1 MAQLDIDVALARRAF
16 ELRVAFGLADETVV
30 VLGRSGAGKSSLLR
44 AVAGLERPH
53 SGRIA
58 LDGELWLDTAR
69 GVRLLAEQR
78 RVGYVPQD
86 YGLFPHLTAA
96 ANVRFAAGR
105 NRPDL
110 LERFGVAA
118 LAGARPAALSGG
130 ERQRVALA
138 RALAREPKV
147 LLLDEPFAALD
158 AITRVQV
165 RDELAGALRELG
177 LPTLLVTHAFEDAV
191 AIGHRIGVLEA
202 GRLVQLAGA
211 AELLRSP
218 ASVTVAALTGANV
231 VYGTAS
237 RAGQGAIV
245 ALEGGGE
252 VTAAVEREGPVAVA
266 IHPWEIRL
274 ADPELCPL
282 RDCVVGVRSHD
293 GGLRVQLRRFTV
305 YAPADAAVKEG
316 EMVGLRV
323 ATGDVR
329 VLAPEPALSSRR
341 DPPPPRA

>member
-1 MAQLDIDVALARRAF
+1 VARLNIDIALARRAF
-16 ELRVAFGLADETVV
+16 ELRVAVGLADETVA
-30 VLGRSGAGKSSLLR
+30 VLGRSGSGKSSLLR
-44 AVAGLERPH
+44 TVAGLERPQR
-53 SGRIA
+53 GRIA

-69 GVRLLAEQR
+69 GVRVLAERR

-105 NRPDL
+105 NRADL
-110 LERFGVAA
+110 LERFGVSH
-118 LAGARPAALSGG
+118 LAGVRPPQLSGG

-158 AITRVQV
+158 AITRAAV
-165 RDELAGALRELG
+165 RDELVGALRELG

-191 AIGHRIGVLEA
+191 AVGGRIAVLDE
-202 GRLVQLAGA
+202 GRLVQLAGPS
-211 AELLRSP
+211 ELLREP

-231 VYGTAS
+231 VHGTAS
-237 RAGQGAIV
+237 RQGQGAVV
-245 ALEGGGE
+245 ALDGGGE
-252 VTAAVEREGPVAVA
+252 LRAGVAGEGRVAVA
-266 IHPWEIRL
+266 IHPWEIAL
-274 ADPELCPL
+274 ADPRSSSLS
-282 RDCVVGVRSHD
+282 DVVLGVRPHD

-305 YAPADAAVKEG
+305 HVPAATALREG
-316 EMVGLRV
+316 ELVGLRV

-329 VLAPEPALSSRR
+329 VLPAE
-341 DPPPPRA
+341 A

>member
-1 MAQLDIDVALARRAF
+1 MARLEVDIALARRAF
-16 ELRVAFGLADETVV
+16 ELRVAFGLADETVA
-30 VLGRSGAGKSSLLR
+30 VLGRSGSGKSSLLR
-44 AVAGLERPH
+44 TVAGLERPH

-58 LDGELWLDTAR
+58 LDGELWLDTAQ

-105 NRPDL
+105 NRADL
-110 LERFGVAA
+110 LERFGVSH
-118 LAGARPAALSGG
+118 LADARPAALSGG

-158 AITRVQV
+158 AITRLQV

-177 LPTLLVTHAFEDAV
+177 LPALLVTHAFEDAV
-191 AIGHRIGVLEA
+191 AVGHRIAVLDD

-211 AELLRSP
+211 QELLLSP
-218 ASVTVAALTGANV
+218 ATATVAALTGANV
-231 VYGTAS
+231 LYGIAS
-237 RAGQGAIV
+237 RRGQGCTV
-245 ALEGGGE
+245 RLDGGGE
-252 VTAAVEREGPVAVA
+252 LTAAADREGPVAVA
-266 IHPWEIRL
+266 VHPWQIELR
-274 ADPELCPL
+274 DPGSCPL
-282 RDCVVGVRSHD
+282 RDSVVGVRPHD
-293 GGLRVQLRRFTV
+293 GGLLVQLRRFTV
-305 YAPADAAVKEG
+305 YAPADAGVHEG
-316 EMVGLRV
+316 EVVGLRV

-329 VLAPEPALSSRR
+329 VLAPEP
-341 DPPPPRA
+341 